1 MFSFLFFSTLKPVAS
16 SAWIL
21 QELSLNPSPS
31 HCPPAHLQGEIN
43 SPSSWP
49 PKLKLF
55 QEGNKNIFDIKNKP
69 TCIPNTQTCINYAV
83 PWPGLVSSSRSRN
96 NKNWTTAR
104 KSMLPQPS
112 IYFQL
117 VSPNPQSACHFMPD
131 PFILNWRSLFTRQ
144 ASKAVAANDLL
155 FLTIFT
161 EFISICYTFQ
171 ICWTV
176 HSYTLKSWQVEQ
188 AAVEPHVVMLNA
200 AEFQSNVS

>member
-1 MFSFLFFSTLKPVAS
+1 
-16 SAWIL
+16 
-21 QELSLNPSPS
+21 
-31 HCPPAHLQGEIN
+31 LQGEIN

-161 EFISICYTFQ
+161 EFFNMLHVSNMLDSPLLHAEIMTSGAGSCGAACCHAERSRIS
-171 ICWTV
+171 
-176 HSYTLKSWQVEQ
+176 K
-188 AAVEPHVVMLNA
+188 
-200 AEFQSNVS
+200 